1 MTQREIAEISEKQKE
16 FFLRGNTLN
25 VNTRKKY
32 LIKLKELIR
41 TRENDIAAALKQ
53 DLGKSE
59 EESYMCEIGLTLSE
73 LSYQIKHIKQFAKRQ
88 KVPTP
93 LSQQLSKSF
102 RYPSPYGNV
111 LIISPWNYPFLL
123 SIEPLSEAVAAGNT
137 VILKPSAYSA
147 ASSKIIT
154 EIIEEVFPKEY
165 VAVINGG
172 RQENENLL
180 NIKFDYIFFT
190 GSKNVG
196 KLVYES
202 AAKNMTP
209 VTLELG
215 GKSPC
220 IIDESADIKLAARRI
235 VFGKYLNCG
244 QTCVAPDYILC
255 KKEIKDKFISAVKD
269 EITKQFG
276 KEPLKNPDYGKIIT
290 RKHFER
296 LLSLIDK
303 NKIVAGGEIDEENL
317 KIAPVVMDGVTKDDE
332 VMQEEIFGP
341 IMPVLTFENTDE
353 CIKFINFFDAPLAL
367 YVFSTDKNTTEKII
381 SSVQFGGGCINDV
394 VIHLATSYM
403 PFGGVKESGIGSY
416 HGKKGFETFSHY
428 KSMVDKKNII
438 DLPMRYQ
445 PYKKFFYKLIRL
457 FLN

>member
-1 MTQREIAEISEKQKE
+1 MTRQEIAEISGKQKE
-16 FFLRGNTLN
+16 FFSSGKTLD
-25 VNTRKKY
+25 VKTRKEY
-32 LIKLKELIR
+32 LIKLKESIR
-41 TRENDIAAALKQ
+41 AHEKDIAAALKQ

-59 EESYMCEIGLTLSE
+59 EESYMCEIGLTLNE
-73 LSYQIKHIKQFAKRQ
+73 LSYQIKHINKFAKRR

-93 LSQQLSKSF
+93 LTQQLSTSF
-102 RYPSPYGNV
+102 LYPSPYGRV

-123 SIEPLSEAVAAGNT
+123 SLEPLSEAVAAGNT
-137 VILKPSAYSA
+137 VILKPSAYSP
-147 ASSKIIT
+147 ASSRIIT
-154 EIIEEVFPKEY
+154 EIINEVFPEEY

-172 RQENENLL
+172 RKENESLL
-180 NIKFDYIFFT
+180 SIKFDYIFFT
-190 GSKNVG
+190 GSKSVG

-220 IIDESADIKLAARRI
+220 IIDDSADIKLAARRI
-235 VFGKYLNCG
+235 VFGKFLNCG

-255 KKEIKDKFISAVKD
+255 KKEIKEKFISAVKD
-269 EITKQFG
+269 EITRQFG

-290 RKHFER
+290 KKHFDR
-296 LLSLIDK
+296 IISLINKDK
-303 NKIVAGGEIDEENL
+303 TVVGGETDEENL
-317 KIAPVVMDGVTKDDE
+317 KIAPTVMDEVTEDDA

-341 IMPVLTFENTDE
+341 VMPVLTFEDTDE
-353 CIKFINFFDAPLAL
+353 VIKFINSSDAPLAL
-367 YVFSTDKNTTEKII
+367 YIFSQNKETREKFL
-381 SSVQFGGGCINDV
+381 SSVQFGGGCVNDV
-394 VIHLATSYM
+394 IIHLATPYM

-416 HGKKGFETFSHY
+416 HGKKGFETFTHY
-428 KSMVDKKNII
+428 KSIIDKKNVT

-457 FLN
+457 FLR